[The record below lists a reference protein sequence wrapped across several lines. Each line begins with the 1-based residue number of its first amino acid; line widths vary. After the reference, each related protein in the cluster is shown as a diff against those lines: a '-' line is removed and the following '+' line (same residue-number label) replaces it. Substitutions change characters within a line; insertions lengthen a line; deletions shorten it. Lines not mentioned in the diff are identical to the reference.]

1 MSEDE
6 VASTR
11 AASLVSF
18 VSVVGAGVAAD
29 EDEEGREGIERSTS
43 GVPNE
48 TMSSATLFFFS
59 FLPSCESNILV
70 NLWSFPAP
78 RCCLRLL

>member
-11 AASLVSF
+11 AASLASF
-18 VSVVGAGVAAD
+18 VSVVGAGVAAAD

-59 FLPSCESNILV
+59 FLPSCGSNILV
-70 NLWSFPAP
+70 NL
-78 RCCLRLL
+78 